1 MFNNCSQCGR
11 YSEEKHVDAAKSLAI
26 CPYCGYAETF
36 SCFPLFV
43 ITGASGAGKTTIGRK
58 LTGKLLDFVFFEVD
72 VFWRDEF
79 NQPENDHRAFRN
91 LCLRVAKNINQN
103 GRPAVLVGSATPG
116 QYEACP
122 EFRYFAGVHYLA
134 LVCEDNQLAQRLKE
148 RPAHRKSSSP
158 EFIEIMQNY
167 NRWFK
172 EIAPLKTTNLNL
184 LDTTSTTVEETGL
197 AVRKWLEG
205 ITLR

>member
-43 ITGASGAGKTTIGRK
+43 ITGASGAGKTT
-58 LTGKLLDFVFFEVD
+58 
-72 VFWRDEF
+72 
-79 NQPENDHRAFRN
+79 
-91 LCLRVAKNINQN
+91 
-103 GRPAVLVGSATPG
+103 
-116 QYEACP
+116 
-122 EFRYFAGVHYLA
+122 
-134 LVCEDNQLAQRLKE
+134 
-148 RPAHRKSSSP
+148 
-158 EFIEIMQNY
+158 
-167 NRWFK
+167 
-172 EIAPLKTTNLNL
+172 
-184 LDTTSTTVEETGL
+184 DTTSTTVEETGL